1 MDAGSLFLQQ
11 LINGLSLGSVYALIA
26 LGYTMVYGIVKLINF
41 AHGDVLMLG
50 AYSGYFVLRQFGA
63 TPVGMFLAF
72 IFAMVICAVISILIE
87 RLAYRPLRS
96 APRLNSL
103 ITAIAVSL
111 ILQNGVRVLPFI
123 GPNPRQYPT
132 METINI
138 NLGVVSIS
146 NIQLIVIALSAVLM
160 LILNYIINYTKTGK
174 AMRAV
179 SYDMQA
185 ASLMGISVNKTIAF
199 TFALGAVL
207 AAAGGVLYATAYPQ
221 IEPTMGTMPGLKAF
235 VAAVLGGIGSVP
247 GAMLGGYILGVAETM
262 TKGFIDSQYADA
274 ISFSI
279 LIIILL
285 VKPTGILGEKIKVKV

>member
-1 MDAGSLFLQQ
+1 MDGGSLFLQQ

-41 AHGDVLMLG
+41 AHGDILMVG
-50 AYSGYFVLRQFGA
+50 AYSGYFVLKQFGT

-72 IFAMVICAVISILIE
+72 IFAMTVCAVISILIE
-87 RLAYRPLRS
+87 RFAYRPLRS

-111 ILQNGVRVLPFI
+111 IIQNGARVLPFV

-132 METINI
+132 METVNL

-146 NIQLIVIALSAVLM
+146 NIQLIVIALSAILM
-160 LILNYIINYTKTGK
+160 IILNYIINYTKTGK

-285 VKPTGILGEKIKVKV
+285 VKPTGILGEKIRVKV